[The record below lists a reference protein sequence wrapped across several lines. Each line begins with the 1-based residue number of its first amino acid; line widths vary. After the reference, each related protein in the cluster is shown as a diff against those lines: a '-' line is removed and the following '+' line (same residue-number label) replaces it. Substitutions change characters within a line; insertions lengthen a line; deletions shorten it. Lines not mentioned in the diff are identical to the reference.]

1 MKQKCES
8 RYCSFWVNSPCY
20 IYYII
25 KGRIFYNFMR
35 LLITSAPK
43 QKKKAFSRYFL
54 SAYRTKKRSEEYLVI
69 ILAVERKL

>member
-1 MKQKCES
+1 MKQKWES

-43 QKKKAFSRYFL
+43 QKKKLSRYFL
-54 SAYRTKKRSEEYLVI
+54 SAYGTKKRSEEYLVI